1 MALSAMNYLLNNII
15 NTLDNTDQEIKK
27 KNTREGNTLNLI
39 QTFLSDSMNRD
50 SSQISDHHTE
60 FLELNVM
67 PQILKQMST

>member
-1 MALSAMNYLLNNII
+1 MKCY
-15 NTLDNTDQEIKK
+15 
-27 KNTREGNTLNLI
+27 TLNLI
-39 QTFLSDSMNRD
+39 QTFPSDSMNRD